1 MSRNRTLPIRFT
13 PTLVPTLALA
23 ATVLCTATG
32 AAQSTYQLPSKP
44 LADIVDAP
52 TTPRVSIGPGQ
63 EWMLLQEV
71 PGLASIAELAEREL
85 RLAGSRISPRTFG
98 PSRSRSSSGLGLI
111 EISSGDPREV
121 TGLPPSSP
129 ADPLVI
135 ENASWSPD
143 GRRVA
148 FTLLRGDR
156 YEPWILDIATGAARR
171 LADVRLNLTARLA
184 PQWLPDSSGLLVAE
198 VVGGGPPPERSLAP
212 SGPVIE
218 ETAGRKA
225 PARTYQDLLSD
236 AHDEAL
242 FEHYY
247 TAQLAIHSLDGT
259 RTALG
264 APGIVW
270 DAGPSPSGEYVLV
283 ETLHRPFSYQV
294 PASRFPRR
302 IEVLDRSGNRVH
314 QVADLPLQDAVPMA
328 FGSVPTG
335 PRSVHWRADAPAT
348 LVWVEALDG
357 GDAGAAAEERDRLF
371 SLAAPFSS
379 KPATLATLGLRYSG
393 ETWSEGDMAIVRSI
407 WWKDRTLRVWKLTP
421 STGAKELL
429 VERSYEDRYSDPGF
443 PDTIRN
449 EAGRPV
455 LLTADGGNTLFLIG
469 QGASPE
475 GDRPFV
481 DRLDLRSG
489 ETTRLFHSEAPY
501 YELPV
506 QVMKDGGDA
515 RWLLTRRESRD
526 EPPNYFLRDLSSDA
540 PPRRL
545 TDFQHPTPQLAN
557 LDKELI
563 WYQRNDGVE
572 LTGTLYLPPGW
583 TPEQGP
589 VPTVMWAYPR
599 EFKSADAA
607 SQVRDSPYRFDRVT
621 YWSQLVWLT
630 KGWAVLDDPALPI
643 VGEEGEEPND
653 TYVEQLVAGARAAV
667 DEVVRRGVADRERIA
682 IGGHSYGA
690 FMTANLLAHSDLFA
704 TGIARSGA
712 YNRTLTPFG
721 FQAEERSFWEAPEI
735 YFAMSPFMHAH
746 KIDEP
751 ILFIHGALDNNSG
764 TFPMQSERMYAA
776 VKGNGGTARLVM
788 LPLESHGYRSRES
801 LMHMLWEQEQ
811 WLEKWIGTE
820 SGSSGSTDESRA
832 GAHR

>member
-1 MSRNRTLPIRFT
+1 MPIRTFRL
-13 PTLVPTLALA
+13 PTSVVLLALLLFA
-23 ATVLCTATG
+23 ASATILQ
-32 AAQSTYQLPSKP
+32 AQDGYRTPSQP

-63 EWMLLQEV
+63 EWMLLQDV
-71 PGLASIAELAEREL
+71 PGLASIAALAEPEL
-85 RLAGSRISPRTFG
+85 RLAGSRISPRTYG
-98 PSRSRSSSGLGLI
+98 PSRSRPSSGLSLV
-111 EISSGDPREV
+111 EVASGAQRRV
-121 TGLPPSSP
+121 TGLPASS
-129 ADPLVI
+129 AASPLAI
-135 ENASWSPD
+135 GNATWSPD

-148 FTLLRGDR
+148 FTLLQGDR
-156 YEPWILDIATGAARR
+156 YEPWVLDTASASARR
-171 LADVRLNLTARLA
+171 LADVRLNLTARVA
-184 PQWLPDSSGLLVAE
+184 PQWLPDSTGLLVAE
-198 VVGGGPPPERSLAP
+198 VVAGEKPPERSLVP

-225 PARTYQDLLSD
+225 PARTYQDLLGD
-236 AHDEAL
+236 THDEAL
-242 FEHYY
+242 FEHYF

-259 RTALG
+259 RTTLG

-270 DAGPSPSGEYVLV
+270 DAGPSPSGQYILV

-302 IEVLDRSGNRVH
+302 IEVLDRAGQPVH
-314 QVADLPLQDAVPMA
+314 LVADLPLQDAVPMA

-357 GDAGAAAEERDRLF
+357 GNAGIEADERDRLF
-371 SLAAPFSS
+371 ALPAPFDGQRT
-379 KPATLATLGLRYSG
+379 TLATLGLRYSG
-393 ETWSEGDMAIVRSI
+393 ETWGEGDLAVVREI
-407 WWKDRTLRVWKLTP
+407 WWKDRTLRVWKLQP
-421 STGAKELL
+421 STGQKELM
-429 VERSYEDRYSDPGF
+429 VERSYEDRYSDPGS
-443 PDTIRN
+443 PDTVRN

-455 LLTADGGNTLFLIG
+455 LLTADNGHTLFLLG

-489 ETTRLFHSEAPY
+489 ETTRLFHSTAPH

-506 QVMKDGGDA
+506 QVMKEGGNA
-515 RWLLTRRESRD
+515 RWLLTRRESRN
-526 EPPNYFLRDLSSDA
+526 EPPNYFLRDLTGGA
-540 PPRRL
+540 PPRQL
-545 TDFQHPTPQLAN
+545 TNFEHPTPQLAN

-563 WYQRNDGVE
+563 KYQRADGVE

-583 TPEQGP
+583 TPEDGP

-599 EFKSADAA
+599 EFKSASAA
-607 SQVRDSPYRFDRVT
+607 SQVRDSPYRFDRVN

-653 TYVEQLVAGARAAV
+653 TYVEQLVAGAKAAV

-721 FQAEERSFWEAPEI
+721 FQAEERSFWVAPKI

-751 ILFIHGALDNNSG
+751 ILFIHGAMDNNSG

-811 WLEKWIGTE
+811 WLERFIGASETTGGA
-820 SGSSGSTDESRA
+820 SAESRA
-832 GAHR
+832 ALD